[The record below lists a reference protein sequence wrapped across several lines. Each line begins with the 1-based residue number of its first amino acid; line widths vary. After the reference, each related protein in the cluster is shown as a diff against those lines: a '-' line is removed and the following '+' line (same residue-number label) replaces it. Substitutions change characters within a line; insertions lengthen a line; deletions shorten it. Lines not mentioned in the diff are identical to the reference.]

1 MIEAFEGISAMECAT
16 RATNQMKLGAT
27 SENQYEAGRCSMITR
42 LIHNS
47 LSLSLSLLSLSLCTG
62 SSPLESSNFLISTVL

>member
-47 LSLSLSLLSLSLCTG
+47 LSLSLSLLSLSLSLCARVRVHWRAAI
-62 SSPLESSNFLISTVL
+62 F